1 MSTPLPPWIDS
12 IEATRVAVGDARAA
26 GKPIAIVPTMGALHE
41 GHGRLIETAK
51 ADGGFVVAT
60 IFVNPTQFGEPA
72 DLDRYPRTP
81 EADRELCGRAG
92 ADLIFAPTSATMYPR
107 GNTWTG
113 VVVPEV
119 TEGLEGACRPGHFL
133 GVATVVMKL
142 FQAVGPDRAYFGRKD
157 YQQWLVVRRMVA
169 DLFVP
174 VEVRAV
180 ETVREPDGLAMSSR
194 NRRLS
199 AEGRRAAL
207 ALSAGL
213 RAAQAAAA
221 GGERS
226 ADRVRQILEE
236 RIRSVPEVAIEY
248 AAVADAETLG
258 PLVELPGPAGAVALV
273 AARVDGVRLIDNAPL
288 A

>member
-1 MSTPLPPWIDS
+1 VSTPLPPWIDS